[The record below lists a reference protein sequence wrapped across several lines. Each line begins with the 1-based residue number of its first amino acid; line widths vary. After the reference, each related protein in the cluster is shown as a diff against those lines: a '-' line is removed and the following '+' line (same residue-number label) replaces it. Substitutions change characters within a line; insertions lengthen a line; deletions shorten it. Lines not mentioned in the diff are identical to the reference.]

1 MHFFSQPAR
10 LERAER
16 NAQLHLISNSEVR
29 TFSFGGLSWD
39 GCWSYVISFLWAY
52 QNPSLFLPSCI
63 LNRFPLS
70 IPPSSWALIF
80 IPSCGSL
87 NSSVLFYLCY
97 PLQDS
102 SLTPKI
108 ETVEVEVLCLWI
120 YHTLLWQDMWKSA
133 LLNSHKHWCCLSSR
147 TNTTFQMWGAGASN
161 YR

>member
-87 NSSVLFYLCY
+87 YSSVLFYLCY